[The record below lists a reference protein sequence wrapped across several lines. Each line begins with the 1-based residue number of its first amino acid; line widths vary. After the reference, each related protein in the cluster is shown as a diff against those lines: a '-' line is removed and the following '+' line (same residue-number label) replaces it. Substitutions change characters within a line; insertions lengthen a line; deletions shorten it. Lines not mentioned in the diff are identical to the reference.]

1 MTKIFLCFNSLF
13 THKVGMHGAG
23 LTHSLFL
30 PSWAAVFELY
40 HCEDRGCYSDLA
52 RYDTHSLFLPS

>member
-1 MTKIFLCFNSLF
+1 MQNEISV
-13 THKVGMHGAG
+13 HPQVGMHGAG

-30 PSWAAVFELY
+30 PPWAAVFELY

-52 RYDTHSLFLPS
+52 R